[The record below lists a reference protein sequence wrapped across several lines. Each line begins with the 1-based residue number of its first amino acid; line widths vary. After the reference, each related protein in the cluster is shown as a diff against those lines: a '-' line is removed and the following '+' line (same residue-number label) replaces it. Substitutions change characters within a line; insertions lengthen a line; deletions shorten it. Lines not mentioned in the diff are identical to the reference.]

1 MATELI
7 IFFNLTNCKLNFLH
21 TSVYSI
27 YVSITTVLERTT
39 AMSILKKGLNTFD
52 IKVIGIIL
60 MVIDHIHEMFFYTVP
75 SWVDW
80 FGRPVATMFFFVSVI
95 GFSHTRNKGKYL
107 SRLYIGT
114 VVMGVGSPLLSNLI
128 THTGPMENFGLSNN
142 IFRDL
147 FLGVILMYGVDFIVE
162 YRVNKHKADLWKG
175 IGLLLLPILL
185 AAPML
190 FMTML
195 PIPVILGYT
204 TLVPSMF
211 TAENSFLI
219 YMIPLL
225 YCFRNNRLIQSAVI
239 AMSAMIGSLA
249 FGTSQWLM
257 ILAII
262 PVLLYNGQK
271 GPGMRNFFYL
281 FYPVHIWILYAIS
294 CLVSSQWF
302 S

>member
-1 MATELI
+1 
-7 IFFNLTNCKLNFLH
+7 
-21 TSVYSI
+21 
-27 YVSITTVLERTT
+27 
-39 AMSILKKGLNTFD
+39 MSILKKGFTTFD

-75 SWVDW
+75 SWLDW

-95 GFSHTRNKGKYL
+95 GFSHTGSKGKYL

-114 VVMGVGSPLLSNLI
+114 VVMALGSILLSNLVP
-128 THTGPMENFGLSNN
+128 TAGPMDNFGLSNN

-147 FLGVILMYGVDFIVE
+147 FLGVTLMYGVDFIVE
-162 YRVNKHKADLWKG
+162 FRINKNKANLWRG
-175 IGLLLLPILL
+175 IGLLLLPLLL
-185 AAPML
+185 AVPMFFL
-190 FMTML
+190 AKL
-195 PIPVILGYT
+195 PAPVILSYT
-204 TLVPSMF
+204 SLVPSVL

-225 YCFRNNRLIQSAVI
+225 YVFRNNRFVQSVVI
-239 AMSAMIGSLA
+239 AMSAMIGSLT

-257 ILAII
+257 VLAII

-281 FYPVHIWILYAIS
+281 FYPIHIWVLYALS
-294 CLVSSQWF
+294 CFVSVQWF